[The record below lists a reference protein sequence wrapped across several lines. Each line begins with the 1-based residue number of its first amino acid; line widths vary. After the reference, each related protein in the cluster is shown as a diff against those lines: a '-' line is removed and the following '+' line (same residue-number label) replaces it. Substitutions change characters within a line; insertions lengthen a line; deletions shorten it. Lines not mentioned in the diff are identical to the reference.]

1 MLDLSEEMGEE
12 ATQLM
17 IEALDIMPNFSDSL
31 QSNSILNRRIMKLK
45 VEKGFT
51 LNSED
56 AEKNLKAN
64 PKQFE
69 TNVSSA
75 LSQN

>member
-1 MLDLSEEMGEE
+1 MLELSEEMGEE

-17 IEALDIMPNFSDSL
+17 IEALDVMPNFNDSL

-51 LNSED
+51 INSED
-56 AEKNLKAN
+56 AEKNLK
-64 PKQFE
+64 
-69 TNVSSA
+69 
-75 LSQN
+75 